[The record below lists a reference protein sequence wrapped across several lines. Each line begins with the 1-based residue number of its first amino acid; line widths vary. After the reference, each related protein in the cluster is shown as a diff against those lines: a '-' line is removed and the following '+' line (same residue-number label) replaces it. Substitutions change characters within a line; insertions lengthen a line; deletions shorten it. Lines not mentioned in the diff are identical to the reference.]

1 MGSEMCIRDREI
13 TWRPEM
19 LSATFHGRDL
29 FAPVTAWMATGI
41 HVETAFVSPS
51 ERRKGADWPDNLPE
65 VIYIDAYGNLVT
77 GIGGSLLS
85 DNQSI
90 LVGGRI
96 LKYARKFLDV
106 PKGDVFWH
114 RNSMGLIEI
123 SANCGRADEL
133 LDLQIGFLIEVL

>member
-1 MGSEMCIRDREI
+1 M
-13 TWRPEM
+13 
-19 LSATFHGRDL
+19 
-29 FAPVTAWMATGI
+29 
-41 HVETAFVSPS
+41 
-51 ERRKGADWPDNLPE
+51 
-65 VIYIDAYGNLVT
+65 T